1 MIIRYLERAD
11 YEQVLN
17 LMIRFARE
25 THIKDLQYDMYDK
38 IQGRQVLLR
47 CEKAGVSVVATTD
60 QGLIVG
66 FLLSMKQQ
74 DIWIPEVIRLREL
87 AWYVV
92 PEYRGTSIGARLFF
106 SYVNS
111 AEKLLERGEI
121 RGYTMTKLSSSAD
134 FDYEKRGMRKI
145 EETYLR
151 EA

>member
-1 MIIRYLERAD
+1 MIRYLERAD
-11 YEQVLN
+11 YGQVLD
-17 LMIRFARE
+17 LMIQFAEE
-25 THIKDLQYDMYDK
+25 TGIKDLQYDTYDK
-38 IQGRQVLLR
+38 EQGRRVLLR

-60 QGLIVG
+60 EGEVVG

-74 DIWIPEVIRLREL
+74 DLWIPEVIRLREM
-87 AWYVV
+87 AWYVR
-92 PEYRGTSIGARLFF
+92 PKYRGTSVGARLFF
-106 SYVNS
+106 AYVNQ

>member
-1 MIIRYLERAD
+1 MIRYLERAD
-11 YEQVLN
+11 YGQVLD
-17 LMIRFARE
+17 LMIQFAEE
-25 THIKDLQYDMYDK
+25 TGIKDLQYDTYDK
-38 IQGRQVLLR
+38 EQGRRVLLR

-60 QGLIVG
+60 EGEVVG

-74 DIWIPEVIRLREL
+74 DLWIPEVIRLREM
-87 AWYVV
+87 AWYVR

-106 SYVNS
+106 AYVNQ

-121 RGYTMTKLSSSAD
+121 KGYTMTKLSSSAD

-145 EETYLR
+145 EETYLK

>member
-11 YEQVLN
+11 YGQVLD
-17 LMIRFARE
+17 LMIQFAEE
-25 THIKDLQYDMYDK
+25 TGIKDLQYDTYDK
-38 IQGRQVLLR
+38 EQGRRVLLR
-47 CEKAGVSVVATTD
+47 CEKAGVSLVAATEE
-60 QGLIVG
+60 GFVAG

-87 AWYVV
+87 AWYVR
-92 PEYRGTSIGARLFF
+92 PELRGTSIGARLFF
-106 SYVNS
+106 TYVNS

-134 FDYEKRGMRKI
+134 FNYEKRGMRKI

>member
-1 MIIRYLERAD
+1 MIRYLERAD
-11 YEQVLN
+11 YGQVLD
-17 LMIRFARE
+17 LMIQFAEE
-25 THIKDLQYDMYDK
+25 TGIKDLQYDTYDK
-38 IQGRQVLLR
+38 EQGRRVLLR

-60 QGLIVG
+60 EGEVVG

-74 DIWIPEVIRLREL
+74 DLWIPEVIRLREM
-87 AWYVV
+87 AWYVR

-106 SYVNS
+106 AYVNS

-121 RGYTMTKLSSSAD
+121 KGYTMTKLSSSAD

-145 EETYLR
+145 EETYLK